1 MTRSLGSIKHRAQL
15 MATQPIPQQESLE
28 QQLVQLVSERLL
40 ETQPGFN
47 ADSNLY
53 DNGLDSMAIMQ
64 LLILIEEEYGVAL
77 PESELTRQNFSTV
90 RGVAGLIRART
101 SASTGG

>member
-1 MTRSLGSIKHRAQL
+1 
-15 MATQPIPQQESLE
+15 MATQPIPQQQGSLE

-53 DNGLDSMAIMQ
+53 DSGLDSMAIMQ
-64 LLILIEEEYGVAL
+64 LLILLEEEYGVAV

-90 RGVAGLIRART
+90 RSVASLIRART
-101 SASTGG
+101 ASRG

>member
-1 MTRSLGSIKHRAQL
+1 

-40 ETQPGFN
+40 ETQPGFG

-53 DNGLDSMAIMQ
+53 DSGLDSMAIMQ

-77 PESELTRQNFSTV
+77 PESELTRQNFGTV
-90 RGVAGLIRART
+90 RSVAGLIRART
-101 SASTGG
+101 APSTGG

>member
-1 MTRSLGSIKHRAQL
+1 
-15 MATQPIPQQESLE
+15 MATQPIPQQVTLE

-40 ETQPGFN
+40 ETQPGFD

-53 DNGLDSMAIMQ
+53 DSGLDSMAIMQ
-64 LLILIEEEYGVAL
+64 MMILIEEEFGVAL

-90 RGVAGLIRART
+90 RNVAGLIRART
-101 SASTGG
+101 APSAEG

>member
-1 MTRSLGSIKHRAQL
+1 

-28 QQLVQLVSERLL
+28 QQLVHLVSERLL

-53 DNGLDSMAIMQ
+53 ESGLDSMAIMQ

-90 RGVAGLIRART
+90 RSVAGLIRGRT
-101 SASTGG
+101 APSTEG

>member
-1 MTRSLGSIKHRAQL
+1 

-40 ETQPGFN
+40 ETPPGFN

-53 DNGLDSMAIMQ
+53 DSGLDSMAIMQ
-64 LLILIEEEYGVAL
+64 LLILVEEEYGVTL
-77 PESELTRQNFSTV
+77 PESDLTRQNFSTV

-101 SASTGG
+101 GTSAQG

>member
-1 MTRSLGSIKHRAQL
+1 

-40 ETQPGFN
+40 ETQPGFD

-53 DNGLDSMAIMQ
+53 ESGLDSMAIMQ

-90 RGVAGLIRART
+90 RSVAGLIRARAAP
-101 SASTGG
+101 SAEG

>member
-1 MTRSLGSIKHRAQL
+1 MTPPNASFKHRAQL

-40 ETQPGFN
+40 ETQPGFG

-53 DNGLDSMAIMQ
+53 DSGLDSMAIMQ

-90 RGVAGLIRART
+90 RSVAGLIRART
-101 SASTGG
+101 APSAEG

>member
-1 MTRSLGSIKHRAQL
+1 

-40 ETQPGFN
+40 ETQPGFD

-53 DNGLDSMAIMQ
+53 DSGLDSMAIMQ

-77 PESELTRQNFSTV
+77 PESALTRQNFSTV
-90 RGVAGLIRART
+90 RSVVGLIRART
-101 SASTGG
+101 TPSAEG

>member
-1 MTRSLGSIKHRAQL
+1 MASIKHRAQL

-53 DNGLDSMAIMQ
+53 DSGLDSMAIMQ
-64 LLILIEEEYGVAL
+64 LLILIEEEFGVAL

-90 RGVAGLIRART
+90 RSVAGLIRARRAP
-101 SASTGG
+101 SAKG

>member
-1 MTRSLGSIKHRAQL
+1 

-40 ETQPGFN
+40 ETQPGFDV
-47 ADSNLY
+47 DSNLY
-53 DNGLDSMAIMQ
+53 ESGLDSMAIMQ

-90 RGVAGLIRART
+90 RSVAGLIRARLT
-101 SASTGG
+101 PSVEG

>member
-1 MTRSLGSIKHRAQL
+1 

-28 QQLVQLVSERLL
+28 QQLVLLVSERLL
-40 ETQPGFN
+40 ETQPGFD
-47 ADSNLY
+47 AGSNLY
-53 DNGLDSMAIMQ
+53 ESGLDSMAIMQ

-90 RGVAGLIRART
+90 RSVAGLIRGRKAP
-101 SASTGG
+101 SAEG

>member
-1 MTRSLGSIKHRAQL
+1 MASIKHRAQL

-40 ETQPGFN
+40 ETQPGFD
-47 ADSNLY
+47 AESNLY
-53 DNGLDSMAIMQ
+53 DSGLDSMAIMQ
-64 LLILIEEEYGVAL
+64 LLILIEEEFGVAL

-90 RGVAGLIRART
+90 RSVAGLIRART
-101 SASTGG
+101 APSAKG

>member
-1 MTRSLGSIKHRAQL
+1 
-15 MATQPIPQQESLE
+15 MATQPIPQQGTLE

-47 ADSNLY
+47 VDSNLY
-53 DNGLDSMAIMQ
+53 DSGLDSMAIMQ
-64 LLILIEEEYGVAL
+64 LLILLEEEYGVAV

-90 RGVAGLIRART
+90 RSVARLVRART
-101 SASTGG
+101 TPSTEG

>member
-1 MTRSLGSIKHRAQL
+1 MASIKHRAQL

-53 DNGLDSMAIMQ
+53 ESGLDSMAIMQ
-64 LLILIEEEYGVAL
+64 LLILIEEEFGVAL

-90 RGVAGLIRART
+90 RSVAGLIRART
-101 SASTGG
+101 ASAKG

>member
-1 MTRSLGSIKHRAQL
+1 

-28 QQLVQLVSERLL
+28 QQLVQLVSEKLL

-53 DNGLDSMAIMQ
+53 DSGLDSMAIMQ
-64 LLILIEEEYGVAL
+64 LLILIEEEFGVAL

-90 RGVAGLIRART
+90 RSVAGLIRAR
-101 SASTGG
+101 SASSAKG

>member
-1 MTRSLGSIKHRAQL
+1 

-40 ETQPGFN
+40 ETQPGFDV
-47 ADSNLY
+47 DSNLY
-53 DNGLDSMAIMQ
+53 DSGLDSMAIMQ
-64 LLILIEEEYGVAL
+64 LLILLEEEYGVAV

-90 RGVAGLIRART
+90 RSVARLVRART
-101 SASTGG
+101 APSTEG

>member
-1 MTRSLGSIKHRAQL
+1 M
-15 MATQPIPQQESLE
+15 E

-40 ETQPGFN
+40 ETRPGFDV
-47 ADSNLY
+47 DSNLY
-53 DNGLDSMAIMQ
+53 ESGLDSMAIMQ

-90 RGVAGLIRART
+90 RSVAGLIRART
-101 SASTGG
+101 TPSAEG

>member
-1 MTRSLGSIKHRAQL
+1 MASFKHRAQL

-53 DNGLDSMAIMQ
+53 DSGLDSMAIMQ
-64 LLILIEEEYGVAL
+64 LLILIEEEFGVAL

-90 RGVAGLIRART
+90 RSVAGLIRARKAP
-101 SASTGG
+101 SAKG